1 MPPLIR
7 FMIRHFVI
15 GVCLGLLI
23 VAFMIWK
30 DMFSLR
36 QLIESTQNFPLLA
49 MFSFLMAI
57 TIGTVQMSV
66 AVMTAEDPGRDIE
79 VVHVPGPEEVLRSAE
94 TQARR
99 MPDQD

>member
-1 MPPLIR
+1 
-7 FMIRHFVI
+7 
-15 GVCLGLLI
+15 
-23 VAFMIWK
+23 
-30 DMFSLR
+30 
-36 QLIESTQNFPLLA
+36 
-49 MFSFLMAI
+49 
-57 TIGTVQMSV
+57 VQMSV